1 MASGIWKSH
10 SDDVHSRAAHW
21 RTNMAASISEQLA
34 DLLNPL
40 PNFADPEDDQ
50 DDETKARVVDKFDE
64 GGDDDDED
72 LPASGL
78 RKRAAALLADSDKR
92 YRGRVTSR
100 KELEQEFDGS
110 ADDDDDVEDRQLDKE
125 MEVDDDDDDE
135 DEDEDVGDDDDG
147 SHVSSLVSKMKG
159 TDLSFPKETDFR
171 KLTEGM
177 DDLGGESESED
188 EGETEDDS
196 EDEDEDDK
204 EDAGD
209 SGGVMTFSK
218 EKVDE
223 EVEKGNAVKNQLA
236 LWDLMLEGRI
246 KMQKALVTANQ
257 LPQPDTLPEFKS
269 KGGAEYAGALKNSH
283 KALKALQRSLLELQD
298 LLLYQNPETRAI
310 SQGKT
315 WGRDISSKA
324 EEDEEVESDEGE
336 NEEDGDQEEKR
347 PAGRSGPSKR
357 KLETTQYP
365 DFMAKRFAA
374 FQPYRDATLQKWY
387 DKTRLTTGKNNKGFG
402 AFERNIL
409 TQVEQVLMDKERLLK
424 RTQTRRSDYRVLGKP
439 ELGAV
444 TTQSRS
450 TEPEAA
456 EPVLKANA
464 HLKDLDE
471 EIFDDDDFYHQL
483 LRELIE
489 RKTSAADPNDQVAMG
504 RQWLAI
510 QKLRSKIKKK
520 VDTKA
525 SKGRKV
531 RFHVHS
537 KLMNFMA
544 PIDHSTMAD
553 EARSELYRSLFG
565 SQMLQ

>member
-1 MASGIWKSH
+1 
-10 SDDVHSRAAHW
+10 
-21 RTNMAASISEQLA
+21 MAASISEQLA

-64 GGDDDDED
+64 GGDDDDD

-78 RKRAAALLADSDKR
+78 RKRTAALLADSDKR

-100 KELEQEFDGS
+100 KELEQELDGS
-110 ADDDDDVEDRQLDKE
+110 ADDDDDDDEDIEDRQLDKE
-125 MEVDDDDDDE
+125 MELDDDDDE
-135 DEDEDVGDDDDG
+135 EEEEDDEDEDIGDDDG
-147 SHVSSLVSKMKG
+147 SHMSSLVSKMKG

-177 DDLGGESESED
+177 DDLEESESED

-196 EDEDEDDK
+196 EEEDEEDDDK
-204 EDAGD
+204 EDVGD
-209 SGGVMTFSK
+209 SGDVMTFSK

-223 EVEKGNAVKNQLA
+223 EVEKGKAVKNQLA

-257 LPQPDTLPEFKS
+257 LPQPDTFPEFKS

-315 WGRDISSKA
+315 WGQDISKS

-336 NEEDGDQEEKR
+336 NEDDGDEEEKR

-439 ELGAV
+439 ELSAV

-544 PIDHSTMAD
+544 PIDHSTMGD